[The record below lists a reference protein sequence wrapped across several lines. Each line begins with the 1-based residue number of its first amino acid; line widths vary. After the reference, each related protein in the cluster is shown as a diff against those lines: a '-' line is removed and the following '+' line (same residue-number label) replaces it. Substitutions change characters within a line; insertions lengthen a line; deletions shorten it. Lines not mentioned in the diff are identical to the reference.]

1 MAKTIVV
8 KPLGLVLR
16 KAGLVSSEQI
26 EKALKESLLLPKCKI
41 GEILAIRG
49 LIKPQTA
56 DFFAEIWPGIL
67 ATRKLQPLGQYLKA
81 ASLINEQQINQ
92 ILKIQSYNS
101 SKFGQIAVEQGLI
114 SQATL
119 DFFLEHLNL
128 IKAGEIINIYPEAA
142 ALELDRIESYL
153 LHNQKCEAIKLLQ
166 KYDRIRRQGTI
177 TAQGDLI
184 EKELIASGIAI
195 LDRDSLKIAKPNYL
209 AVFNESWVEK
219 ELANLQPYNQIRLKM
234 FNLNNKAEIPYKI
247 LSAVNKWTEHQPDLT
262 QKLYQLIQEQAIYIT
277 PGEEEIVIEELIYK
291 YIINNWKTGAAAKH
305 FQVISDRIID
315 NEYCSAQVLLKS
327 YKKIW
332 QLKEI
337 NLDNSSIEQR
347 ELLNIGLIK
356 LNNNR
361 ISVSNSIYQA
371 VFNLQWIEA
380 ISNDLIQEIGNAN
393 YTQVGAATIPVLS
406 QNSFAQAKL
415 PKNILTIVVIIISF
429 ITIPFFFQLLQK
441 ESQNNQ
447 LIEQGNSFFRKI
459 NLIANR

>member
-1 MAKTIVV
+1 MAKTIVA

-26 EKALKESLLLPKCKI
+26 EKALKDSLLLPKCKI

-56 DFFAEIWPGIL
+56 DFFAEVWPNIL

-81 ASLINEQQINQ
+81 ASLINEQQVNQ
-92 ILKIQSYNS
+92 ILKIQSYSS
-101 SKFGQIAVEQGLI
+101 SKFGKIAVEQGLI

-128 IKAGEIINIYPEAA
+128 IKAGETINVYSETV

-153 LHNQKCEAIKLLQ
+153 LKNQKCEAVKLLQ
-166 KYDRIRRQGTI
+166 KYDRIRRQRTLI
-177 TAQGDLI
+177 AQGDLI
-184 EKELIASGIAI
+184 EKELLASGIAI
-195 LDRDSLKIAKPNYL
+195 LDRDSIKIAKPIYL
-209 AVFNESWVEK
+209 AMFNESWVEK

-234 FNLNNKAEIPYKI
+234 FNLDNKAEIPYKI

-277 PGEEEIVIEELIYK
+277 PGEEEIVVEELTYK
-291 YIINNWKTGAAAKH
+291 YIIDNWKTGAAAKH
-305 FQVISDRIID
+305 FQAISDRIID
-315 NEYCSAQVLLKS
+315 NEYCSAQALLTS

-337 NLDNSSIEQR
+337 NADNSSIEQR
-347 ELLNIGLIK
+347 ELLDIGLVK
-356 LNNNR
+356 LNNNCL
-361 ISVSNSIYQA
+361 SVSNLIYQA

-380 ISNDLIQEIGNAN
+380 ISSNLVKELKDTNP
-393 YTQVGAATIPVLS
+393 TQLEAATIPM
-406 QNSFAQAKL
+406 L
-415 PKNILTIVVIIISF
+415 PKNSLTKAKYQKTLLSMIVIIISLV
-429 ITIPFFFQLLQK
+429 TIPFFLKLLEK
-441 ESQNNQ
+441 KSPNNE
-447 LIEQGNSFFRKI
+447 LINQENSFLEK
-459 NLIANR
+459 